1 MDHLKLLVSKLNTE
15 PFCRNLRLV
24 DLDGQP
30 AEERIEILN
39 DVFRKLGF
47 DVGEGALPKERKE
60 DRIQRTLEYLAYL
73 KNEDPAVASSSNYM
87 LDTVLEGFESLAAY
101 SSREQWLDALGE
113 GKKDVVFDI
122 LYWILSDFDRLS
134 KRAYLSKYLAPFG
147 LPVEVTTMQHGM
159 VGDSWKNLIGLEAEY
174 QELQETFKQ
183 VHTEYERLKVQNTS
197 IVDSRSKTR
206 LLEREREQLTQKVLQ
221 LHKSSMERKGFKEL
235 HQVSSLLR
243 KEQEKAFELND
254 IIDDQKCV
262 LHEAEQELQDKQR
275 QLQELQNNITN
286 TRNGFSVDR
295 VFDIIVNDIESKT
308 RYLYTYWMPN
318 REQLEQKLNEL
329 EEEKKRPLPTTDDI
343 GYWKNLAANLEEEIR
358 EKKREI
364 ENMEGRQN
372 KCQMDIYR
380 QVRATCFYSTILQ
393 CPACFQQKAALLL
406 NLYVAA
412 NQIILRK
419 SFSERK

>member
-73 KNEDPAVASSSNYM
+73 KNEDPVVASSSNYM

-101 SSREQWLDALGE
+101 SSREQWLDALVE

-147 LPVEVTTMQHGM
+147 LPVEVTTIQHGM

-235 HQVSSLLR
+235 LQVSSLLR

-254 IIDDQKCV
+254 IIDDQKCF
-262 LHEAEQELQDKQR
+262 LHKAEQELQDKQR
-275 QLQELQNNITN
+275 QLQELQNSITN
-286 TRNGFSVDR
+286 TRNGFSVDS
-295 VFDIIVNDIESKT
+295 VFDIVVNDIESKT

-329 EEEKKRPLPTTDDI
+329 EEEKIRPPPTTDDI
-343 GYWKNLAANLEEEIR
+343 GYWKKMAANLEEEIR

-372 KCQMDIYR
+372 KCQTDIYR

-406 NLYVAA
+406 NLCVAA

-419 SFSERK
+419 SFFERK